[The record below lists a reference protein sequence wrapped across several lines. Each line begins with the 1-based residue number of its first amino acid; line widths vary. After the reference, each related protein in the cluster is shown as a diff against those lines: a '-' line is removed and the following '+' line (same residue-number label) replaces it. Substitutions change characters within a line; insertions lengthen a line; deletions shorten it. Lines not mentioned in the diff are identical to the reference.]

1 MLQKSLIK
9 AMQLIDVMAGEQN
22 DYGVT
27 EIASKLQI
35 NKSNAHDI
43 LSTFEHLGYVRRDP
57 DSRRYSLDYKF
68 LTIAQKIA
76 NRLSFQEVARKQVAL
91 ISNEVQEIC
100 YFGVPYGDKI
110 LYLEG
115 GFPSENFSTK
125 PVLGMTAPLYCT
137 GLGKAVLAH
146 LPKEEQDAICNG
158 PLKQITENT
167 ITTAKDLLDEL
178 ERIKLRGYSIDNMEH
193 EFGIKCVAVAVFDK
207 NGKVRGGLSITG
219 PSLRFP
225 NKRIEELALLLKSAA
240 DTISGSF

>member
-9 AMQLIDVMAGEQN
+9 AMQLIDVMADEQN

-27 EIASKLQI
+27 QIAERLNI
-35 NKSNAHDI
+35 NKSNAHNI
-43 LSTFEHLGYVRRDP
+43 LSTFEHLGYVKRDP
-57 DSRRYSLDYKF
+57 ISRRYSLDYKF

-76 NRLSFQEVARKQVAL
+76 NRLSFQEVVRKQVAI

-100 YFGVPYGDKI
+100 YFGVPYGTKI

-146 LPKEEQDAICNG
+146 LPDEEQQLICQG
-158 PLKQITENT
+158 QLEKITENT
-167 ITTAKDLLDEL
+167 ITNAQDLIDEL
-178 ERIKLRGYSIDNMEH
+178 AKIKMRGFSIDNMEH
-193 EFGIKCVAVAVFDK
+193 EFGIKCVAVPVFDK
-207 NGKVRGGLSITG
+207 CGVVRGGLSITG

-225 NKRIEELALLLKSAA
+225 QKRIEELALLLKSSA
-240 DTISGSF
+240 DIISSSF